1 MEDMPRA
8 EVPLKVLVV
17 DDQADSADAVAFMLS
32 LMGHDVHT
40 AYGPREALELF
51 RELQPSVVFMDIS
64 MPELS
69 GLEAAA
75 RIRSLPEGTSTTII
89 ALTGLGHE
97 QDRRRSREA
106 SIDHHLVKPASPA
119 VLHRLLSGIHPGGG
133 PAGGAARAARAGPP
147 GGGQGPRPFPPTK
160 EPTPAAALRC

>member
-1 MEDMPRA
+1 VLCNFALSRAKPRAGAPHISCYDAGFPSGEVGMIEDMPHA

-97 QDRRRSREA
+97 GDRRRSREA

-119 VLHRLLSGIHPGGG
+119 VLHRLLSTISSH
-133 PAGGAARAARAGPP
+133 
-147 GGGQGPRPFPPTK
+147 
-160 EPTPAAALRC
+160 

>member
-1 MEDMPRA
+1 MALARTVSEAGETKMEDVPPA

-40 AYGPREALELF
+40 AYSPREALDKF
-51 RELQPSVVFMDIS
+51 RQVQPTVVFMDIS

-75 RIRSLPEGTSTTII
+75 RIRSLPEGTSTIII

-106 SIDHHLVKPASPA
+106 SIDHHVVKPASPA
-119 VLHRLLSGIHPGGG
+119 VRHRLLSAIHPE
-133 PAGGAARAARAGPP
+133 PRASGV
-147 GGGQGPRPFPPTK
+147 GT
-160 EPTPAAALRC
+160 